1 MKKVVRQGSR
11 LNKHKPNNIVN
22 ESYETNHFRSAEAA
36 DALRVG
42 EPQQDIVSKTVDLHR
57 EAMAANNG
65 MVTNGRQ
72 HKLCFAA
79 RRTVGL
85 MPEPKIRLQ
94 VNVAVAAEAKGG
106 RVGEGFQ
113 VAVCTGVVEQA
124 FRE

>member
-1 MKKVVRQGSR
+1 MKVEIDSENLLTLQI
-11 LNKHKPNNIVN
+11 L
-22 ESYETNHFRSAEAA
+22 AA
-36 DALRVG
+36 AL
-42 EPQQDIVSKTVDLHR
+42 QTDIAT
-57 EAMAANNG
+57 
-65 MVTNGRQ
+65 VTNDCQ

-124 FRE
+124 F